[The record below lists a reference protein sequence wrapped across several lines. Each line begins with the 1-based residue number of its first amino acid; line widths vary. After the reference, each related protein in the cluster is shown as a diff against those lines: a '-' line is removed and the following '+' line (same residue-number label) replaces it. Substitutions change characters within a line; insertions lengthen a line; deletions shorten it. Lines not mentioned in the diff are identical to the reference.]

1 MGSETGV
8 VDERVTRAMNASLT
22 TKLSI
27 HQFVTATEFK
37 IDPIMV
43 NYFWQVVTKSCGAHM
58 RTTVLKFI
66 GYDSNDDKLNKRN
79 FIHYLKR
86 QNIPYDELLHNDERC
101 KMYDDIVTEQR
112 NMKPKAL
119 AKQKWLV
126 MNSRDFKRSIMGLR
140 TKQADAIRDYYFNLE
155 ELVQLY
161 CDYDKRFELRK
172 RDEAIDVRNDKIDE
186 LTKSI
191 NEMMDANRR
200 DMEAM
205 RLENKRAM
213 DELLD
218 INHEQ
223 LDQLN
228 SLTTQNNDLQQD
240 VTAIGRKLNVACV
253 DRAPR
258 PIRPSK
264 HERFVILKWANLNYH
279 RNLANPKPYD
289 NHRVYGYYAIRAQAP
304 SVVSA
309 LREQRQK
316 DAALEIVLD
325 INVQPNTKALYN
337 CIKDQLANQGVVFLG
352 NYISLT
358 DAVNLS
364 ETEFIERMREVNDD
378 KFNV

>member
-8 VDERVTRAMNASLT
+8 VDERVTKAMNVSLT
-22 TKLSI
+22 TKMSI
-27 HQFVTATEFK
+27 HQFVTATGFK

-43 NYFWQVVTKSCGAHM
+43 NYFWQVVAKNQRLHM
-58 RTTVLKFI
+58 QALVLKYI
-66 GYDSNDDKLNKRN
+66 GYDSIDDRRNKEN
-79 FIHYLKR
+79 FVKFLKR
-86 QNIPYDELLHNDERC
+86 QNILYEELSHNDEQC
-101 KMYDDIVTEQR
+101 NLYTDIVNEQR
-112 NMKPKAL
+112 TMHPKNL
-119 AKQKWLV
+119 CKKKWLV
-126 MNSRDFKRSIMGLR
+126 MNSRDFKRAIMGLR
-140 TKQADAIRDYYFNLE
+140 TKQADAIKDYYFNLE

-172 RDEAIDVRNDKIDE
+172 RDEAIGVRDGKINE

-191 NEMMDANRR
+191 DEMKFSINQLLRK
-200 DMEAM
+200 
-205 RLENKRAM
+205 N

-240 VTAIGRKLNVACV
+240 VTAIGRKLNTACI

-279 RNLANPKPYD
+279 RNLANPKVYD
-289 NHRVYGYYAIRAQAP
+289 NHRIYGYYAIRAQAP
-304 SVVSA
+304 NVMTA

-358 DAVNLS
+358 NAVDLS

-378 KFNV
+378 KYNV

>member
-1 MGSETGV
+1 
-8 VDERVTRAMNASLT
+8 
-22 TKLSI
+22 
-27 HQFVTATEFK
+27 
-37 IDPIMV
+37 
-43 NYFWQVVTKSCGAHM
+43 M
-58 RTTVLKFI
+58 RTEILQFI
-66 GYDSNDDKLNKRN
+66 GYDSTDDKKNKHN
-79 FIHYLKR
+79 FIQFLKR
-86 QNIPYDELLHNDERC
+86 QAIPYEELSHTDERC
-101 KMYDDIVTEQR
+101 KLYDDIVAEQR
-112 NMKPKAL
+112 NMKPNSLK
-119 AKQKWLV
+119 KQKWLV
-126 MNSRDFKRSIMGLR
+126 MNSRDFKRAIMGLR
-140 TKQADAIRDYYFNLE
+140 TKQADAIKDYYFNLE

-161 CDYDKRFELRK
+161 CKYDNMFELRK
-172 RDEAIDVRNDKIDE
+172 RDEAIGERDNKIDE
-186 LTKSI
+186 LLKSMNHI
-191 NEMMDANRR
+191 IKQNDELLTNNNHLLRK
-200 DMEAM
+200 
-205 RLENKRAM
+205 N

-218 INHEQ
+218 INHDQ

-228 SLTTQNNDLQQD
+228 TLTTQNNDLQED

-279 RNLANPKPYD
+279 RNLANPKAYD

-309 LREQRQK
+309 LREQRMK

-337 CIKDQLANQGVVFLG
+337 CIKDQLAEQGVVFLG

-358 DAVNLS
+358 NAVDLS

-378 KFNV
+378 KYNV